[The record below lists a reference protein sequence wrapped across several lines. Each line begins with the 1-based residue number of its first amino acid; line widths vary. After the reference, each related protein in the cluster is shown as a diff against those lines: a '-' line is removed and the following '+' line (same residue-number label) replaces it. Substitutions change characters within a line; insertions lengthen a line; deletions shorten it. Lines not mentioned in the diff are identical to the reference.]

1 MTDNPT
7 ALTELRASRPAAY
20 RDTDAVTVR
29 RDLMRAALS
38 FAACGWHVF
47 PCAIGGKQPALHDN
61 WLHIATTD
69 PARIRRWWSRLSYN
83 IGISCGPSG
92 LVILDLDIPGHGVH
106 APAGAPASNSADA
119 LVGLCR
125 EQGQPLPFGT
135 FTASTPSGGFHLY
148 FSAPSVRVR
157 NSAGKLAALID
168 VRAAG
173 GYVIGPGS
181 RVGARPYIITNPA
194 PPAPL
199 PPWITKLTE
208 SPGPQPAPTE
218 GHPGSAE
225 DASAWAATALRG
237 EVSHVAGAPQCTRN
251 DTLNRAAFRLGQL
264 VGAHL
269 LSARAVMH
277 ALEQA
282 AVRAGLP
289 EAEAQRTIGSGM
301 AAGTRNPRR
310 IRAADADRHLRRGY
324 LDDDHLHHELDT
336 GRRAGGWCGIGAVW
350 RLTAQVGFRRDL
362 LVVPGAASPF
372 PARR

>member
-7 ALTELRASRPAAY
+7 ALTGLRASRPATY
-20 RDTDAVTVR
+20 TDTDAVTVR

-38 FAACGWHVF
+38 FAARGWHVF
-47 PCAIGGKQPALHDN
+47 PCAIGGKQPALRDN

-69 PARIRRWWSRLSYN
+69 PARIRRWWNRLSYN

-92 LVILDLDIPGHGVH
+92 LVILDLDMPGHAVH
-106 APAGAPASNSADA
+106 ALAGTAASNGADA

-135 FTASTPSGGFHLY
+135 LTASTPSGGFHLY
-148 FSAPSVRVR
+148 FSAPPVRVR
-157 NSAGKLAALID
+157 NSTGKLAALID
-168 VRAAG
+168 VRAVG

-181 RVGARPYIITNPA
+181 RIGARSYIITNPA

-199 PPWITKLTE
+199 PPWITKLIE
-208 SPGPQPAPTE
+208 SPVREPALT
-218 GHPGSAE
+218 GSHSRSMA
-225 DASAWAATALRG
+225 DASAWAVAALQN
-237 EVSHVAGAPQCTRN
+237 EVSRVAGAPEGTRN

-269 LSARAVMH
+269 LPARAVTH
-277 ALEQA
+277 ALGVA

-310 IRAADADRHLRRGY
+310 IRAADADRQLGRGY
-324 LDDDHLHHELDT
+324 LKDDHLHHELDT
-336 GRRAGGWCGIGAVW
+336 GREQVAGVESAPSGG
-350 RLTAQVGFRRDL
+350 
-362 LVVPGAASPF
+362 
-372 PARR
+372 